1 MSTEETVIPPA
12 PEGGS
17 APPTPEPAS
26 TESDAPK
33 GWDAIDKW
41 FTSSTED
48 GTDVD
53 ATLEAHVNAVTPE
66 FLAGLDPAARLTAQ
80 SVKARADKL
89 VAEAQAKVEA
99 AEKAANERVAKVE
112 AEAQR
117 RLRELDA
124 RERAHLEAMAAFK
137 PPGAE
142 PEADV
147 FTAEGRKARMKFE
160 ADRAAWE
167 SAQPARELLRVKQVQ
182 ALVSS
187 VQERYPDLKDEKVS
201 AEFDAFMDRE
211 NEGWDPKSGTRPP
224 LEYERGARLFMSER
238 TARIEREQREQR
250 VRAED
255 QARVQAAARIGGRA
269 SGAGAVDPYTKFK
282 QMKSADEDQ
291 AWNYFATL
299 SEAEKA
305 SVMAHYN

>member
-12 PEGGS
+12 PEGGT
-17 APPTPEPAS
+17 PPPEPAS
-26 TESDAPK
+26 TEPAAPT

-41 FTSSTED
+41 FTTSTED

-53 ATLEAHVNAVTPE
+53 AALEAHVNAVTPE

-89 VAEAQAKVEA
+89 VAEAMAKVEA
-99 AEKAANERVAKVE
+99 TEKAANERVAKIE
-112 AEAQR
+112 AEKER
-117 RLRELDA
+117 RFRELDA

-142 PEADV
+142 PEVDV
-147 FTAEGRKARMKFE
+147 FTADGMKARMKFE

-167 SAQPARELLRVKQVQ
+167 SAQPARETLRAKQVQ

-187 VQERYPDLKDEKVS
+187 VQDRYPDLKDEKVS

-211 NEGWDPKSGTRPP
+211 NEGWDPASKTRPP

-238 TARIEREQREQR
+238 TARIEKEQREQR

-255 QARVQAAARIGGRA
+255 QARVVAASRIGGRA
-269 SGAGAVDPYTKFK
+269 SGAGAADPYTTFK
-282 QMKSADEDQ
+282 RMKEADADQ
-291 AWNYFATL
+291 AWGYFATL

-305 SVMAHYN
+305 SVMSHYN

>member
-12 PEGGS
+12 PEGGT
-17 APPTPEPAS
+17 PPPEPAS
-26 TESDAPK
+26 TEPAAPT

-41 FTSSTED
+41 FTTSTED

-53 ATLEAHVNAVTPE
+53 ATLEAHVSAVTPE
-66 FLAGLDPAARLTAQ
+66 FLASLDPGARLTAQ
-80 SVKARADKL
+80 SVKARSDKL
-89 VAEAQAKVEA
+89 VAEAMAKVEA
-99 AEKAANERVAKVE
+99 TEKAANERVAKVE
-112 AEAQR
+112 AETARQR
-117 RLRELDA
+117 RELEA

-142 PEADV
+142 PEVDV
-147 FTAEGRKARMKFE
+147 FTADGMKARMKFE

-167 SAQPARELLRVKQVQ
+167 SAQPAREELKIKKVQ
-182 ALVSS
+182 ALVNETM
-187 VQERYPDLKDEKVS
+187 ERYPDLKDPKVS
-201 AEFDAFMDRE
+201 AEFDAFMDKE
-211 NEGWDPKSGTRPP
+211 NEGWDPASKTRPP

-238 TARIEREQREQR
+238 TARIQDEQRRER

-255 QARVQAAARIGGRA
+255 QARVVAASRIGGRA

-282 QMKSADEDQ
+282 QMKEADADQ
-291 AWNYFATL
+291 AWVYFGTL

-305 SVMAHYN
+305 SVMSHYN